1 MKNIVINLVLLSVT
15 SAMFTACGDGT
26 SSGVSSNGTLV
37 KGEFTV
43 APGGRKVY
51 FSRGNLQYQA
61 STNTWRFAE
70 NQWDM
75 IGEDNENISPNYDGW
90 IDLFGW
96 GTSGFNGKNPYMTSK
111 ERADYGDG
119 ENDIART
126 NYDWG
131 VYNKISNGG
140 NNAGMWRT
148 LTISEWEYILHGRP
162 HGGNLWS
169 KGRVDGI
176 EGLILLPDEWD
187 YSIGFSP
194 RSEGWKTNDYTLDEW
209 SIMEAHGAVFLPAA
223 GYRGGTD
230 VNYVGFDGRYWSSS
244 AGDSYGASYLG
255 FYGYEVY
262 TYNYGDRDYGHS
274 VRLVRDAK

>member
-15 SAMFTACGDGT
+15 AAMFTACGDGT

-43 APGGRKVY
+43 ALGGRKVY

-75 IGEDNENISPNYDGW
+75 IGEDNESISPNYDGW

-111 ERADYGDG
+111 ERTDYGDG

-131 VYNKISNGG
+131 VYSKISNGG

-162 HGGNLWS
+162 HCEDLFS

-176 EGLILLPDEWD
+176 NGYILLPDEWD
-187 YSIGFSP
+187 YSIGFLP
-194 RSEGWKTNDYTLDEW
+194 QSEGWKTNDYTLDEW
-209 SIMEAHGAVFLPAA
+209 SIMESHGAVFLPAT
-223 GYRGGTD
+223 GNRYGTD
-230 VNYVGFDGRYWSSS
+230 VGNVGSYGNYWSSS
-244 AGDSYGASYLG
+244 ADDDYNARYLG
-255 FYGYEVY
+255 FYSYHVY
-262 TYNYGDRDYGHS
+262 TSSGGRDYGRS
-274 VRLVRDAK
+274 VRLVRGVEE

>member
-1 MKNIVINLVLLSVT
+1 MKRILKNLLLFGVAT
-15 SAMFTACGDGT
+15 AMFSACGEGT

-43 APGGRKVY
+43 ARGKKVY

-70 NQWDM
+70 HQWDM

-111 ERADYGDG
+111 EKTDYGEG
-119 ENDIART
+119 KNDIAGT

-140 NNAGMWRT
+140 NTAGMWRT
-148 LTISEWEYILHGRP
+148 LTDSEWDYILGGRP
-162 HGGNLWS
+162 HCNDLYS

-176 EGLILLPDEWD
+176 CGLILLPDEWN

-194 RSEGWKTNDYTLDEW
+194 QSKEWKTNDYTLEEW
-209 SIMEAHGAVFLPAA
+209 SIMESHGAVFLPAA
-223 GYRGGTD
+223 GYRYGAD
-230 VNYVGFDGRYWSSS
+230 VGSVGSDGDYWSSS
-244 AGDSYGASYLG
+244 AGGNDYADYLG
-255 FYGYEVY
+255 FYSYGVY
-262 TYNYGDRDYGHS
+262 TSYGYDRYGRS
-274 VRLVRDAK
+274 VRLVRDAE